1 MRSFA
6 FTTLRASKEVR
17 ILLTAPLAL
26 SFAYLLWQWVSF
38 LNAHIFS
45 DDRFFHTQSLI
56 HGLHKPSEP
65 LWGLIAPAIGNLVPG
80 YEFETAGVITI
91 GLIAIGALLNRFS
104 RFGLAI
110 VALSPG
116 VAYLTTNALRQGL
129 AMGLFLVLIGLTRK
143 RDQNSAAPYK
153 IWLVLLWLVP
163 VALIHN
169 AMVIAGAYLIA
180 SRVVSKYVRDGRNSQ
195 IWQVLL
201 CFASAAMIPVGS
213 AVGQVGATAVGILGM
228 QLVLLALSLVHKVFR
243 SPAIPLV
250 AMYLMV
256 AAAGF
261 IFTSTGV
268 RVLIMVSL
276 FAPLVIPKWGNYL
289 ALSGCALYPLFVI
302 YVLGMESG
310 DWATM
315 L

>member
-1 MRSFA
+1 MKSFGLP
-6 FTTLRASKEVR
+6 TLRASKGAR
-17 ILLTAPLAL
+17 ILLTLPLGF

-38 LNAHIFS
+38 LNDSFFS

-56 HGLHKPSEP
+56 HGLHNPSEP

-91 GLIAIGALLNRFS
+91 SLIVIGALLNRFS
-104 RFGLAI
+104 KFGLAI

-129 AMGLFLVLIGLTRK
+129 AIGLFLVLIGLTRK
-143 RDQNSAAPYK
+143 RDRKATPYK
-153 IWLVLLWLVP
+153 TWLVLLWLVP
-163 VALIHN
+163 VVLIHN
-169 AMVIAGAYLIA
+169 AMLIAGAYLVT
-180 SRVVSKYVRDGRNSQ
+180 SLVVSNYVSDGPNRQ
-195 IWQVLL
+195 RWQVLF
-201 CFASAAMIPVGS
+201 CFASAAMILVGY
-213 AVGQVGATAVGILGM
+213 AVGQVGATAVGLIGM
-228 QLVLLALSLVHKVFR
+228 QFVLLALSLVHKGLR
-243 SPAIPLV
+243 SPAMPLV
-250 AMYLMV
+250 AIYLMM

-261 IFTSTGV
+261 IFTHTGV

-276 FAPLVIPKWGNYL
+276 FAPLVISRWGNYL
-289 ALSGCALYPLFVI
+289 ALGGCALYPVAAI
-302 YVLGMESG
+302 YVFGMESG

>member
-1 MRSFA
+1 MKSFA
-6 FTTLRASKEVR
+6 FPTLRSSKEVR
-17 ILLTAPLAL
+17 ILLTVPLAF
-26 SFAYLLWQWVSF
+26 SFAYLLWHWVSF
-38 LNAHIFS
+38 LNNSFFS

-91 GLIAIGALLNRFS
+91 SLISIGALLNRFS
-104 RFGLAI
+104 KFGLAI

-129 AMGLFLVLIGLTRK
+129 AIGLFLVLIGLTRK
-143 RDQNSAAPYK
+143 SDHDSDAPYK

-163 VALIHN
+163 VVLIHN
-169 AMVIAGAYLIA
+169 ALVIAGAYLIT
-180 SRVVSKYVRDGRNSQ
+180 SRVLSKYVRDGRNSQ
-195 IWQVLL
+195 IWQVFL
-201 CFASAAMIPVGS
+201 CLASAAMIPAGS
-213 AVGQVGATAVGILGM
+213 AMGQVGATAVGIIGIQFVL
-228 QLVLLALSLVHKVFR
+228 LVLSMVHKEFR

-261 IFTSTGV
+261 IFTLTGV

-276 FAPLVIPKWGNYL
+276 LAPLVIPRWGNYL
-289 ALSGCALYPLFVI
+289 ALSGCALYPLFAI

-310 DWATM
+310 DWVTI